1 MATWKG
7 EAWLGTASGRQT
19 VTVQSSTFTGAREQI
34 KQIYGADDVHNLR
47 EVGRSESSSS
57 DTNFGGIAL
66 LCGGLFVLWL
76 IIEYWWII
84 VPLAVIIGIICYIGS
99 KDD

>member
-19 VTVQSSTFTGAREQI
+19 VTVQSNTFRGAKEQI
-34 KQIYGADDVHNLR
+34 EQIYGTSDVHNLR

-57 DTNFGGIAL
+57 DTDFGGIAL
-66 LCGGLFVLWL
+66 LCLGLFVLWL

-84 VPLAVIIGIICYIGS
+84 VPLTVIGGILYYLGS
-99 KDD
+99 RDD

>member
-34 KQIYGADDVHNLR
+34 QQIYGTSDVHNLR

-57 DTNFGGIAL
+57 DTDFGGIAL

-76 IIEYWWII
+76 IIEYWMFVI
-84 VPLAVIIGIICYIGS
+84 PLTIIGAILYYFGT
-99 KDD
+99 KDQ